1 MCGESITGPLQQ
13 YLVLK
18 LQAGGITTVEMAGL
32 EKALLFPLRA
42 AVVVLVLPFVVVEH
56 VFDGL
61 SLLASVGS
69 LLQCDDKVK
78 ALRFITAHST
88 GALLKVKL
96 PNSIAVRS

>member
-1 MCGESITGPLQQ
+1 
-13 YLVLK
+13 
-18 LQAGGITTVEMAGL
+18 MAGL
-32 EKALLFPLRA
+32 GKVLLFPVRV
-42 AVVVLVLPFVVVEH
+42 AVVVMVLPFVVMEH

-61 SLLASVGS
+61 SLVASVGS

-78 ALRFITAHST
+78 ALKFITAHST

>member
-1 MCGESITGPLQQ
+1 MGVIVIFPI
-13 YLVLK
+13 V
-18 LQAGGITTVEMAGL
+18 LQASL
-32 EKALLFPLRA
+32 EKVLLFPVRA
-42 AVVVLVLPFVVVEH
+42 AVVVMVLPFVVVEH

-61 SLLASVGS
+61 SLLASIGS

-88 GALLKVKL
+88 GSLLKVKL